1 MEPPVDPSSRRRA
14 IDQMSCLTDSMR
26 RSFVTLAGVKKRSL
40 GNSEELV
47 GEALAPFRERIV
59 IATKF

>member
-1 MEPPVDPSSRRRA
+1 
-14 IDQMSCLTDSMR
+14 MSCLTDSMR